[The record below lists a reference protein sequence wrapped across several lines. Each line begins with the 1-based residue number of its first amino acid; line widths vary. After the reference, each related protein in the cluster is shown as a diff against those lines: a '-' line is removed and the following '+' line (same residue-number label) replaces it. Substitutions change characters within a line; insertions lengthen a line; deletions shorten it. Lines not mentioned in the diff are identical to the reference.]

1 MRVHLSAAAIAFAV
15 AACSPPAPAPIDTA
29 ALGKALLARDSIWA
43 ATAFAGK
50 NIDSIVSYWSDDAI
64 VVPPGQPS
72 YVGKA
77 AIRAYI
83 ESAMKLPGFSINWK
97 SQNPVFSPDGKT
109 AYMTGVQTVTM
120 KGGDGKT
127 MTFAARGVSFWRLDA
142 DGQWRC
148 TVDIWNDGP
157 PIGASAAPAK

>member
-1 MRVHLSAAAIAFAV
+1 MRSSLLATIVFAL
-15 AACSPPAPAPIDTA
+15 AACTAPAPAPIDTA
-29 ALGKALLARDSIWA
+29 ALGAKLLARDSIWA

-77 AIRAYI
+77 AIRAYV
-83 ESAMKLPGFSINWK
+83 ESALKLPGFSINWK
-97 SQNPVFSPDGKT
+97 SENPVFSPDGKT
-109 AYMTGVQTVTM
+109 AYMTSVQTVTM

-127 MTFAARGVSFWRLDA
+127 ATFAGRGVTIWRLDA

-148 TVDIWNDGP
+148 AVDIRNDGA
-157 PIGASAAPAK
+157 PIGAK